1 MNVVI
6 YARYSSHSQ
15 TEASIEGQLKV
26 CHEYCERN
34 NYTIVDEYID
44 RAISGTTDH
53 RPAFL
58 RMIEDSSKKY
68 FQYVIVY
75 QLDRFARNR
84 YDSAKYKM
92 ELKKNGV
99 RVLSARETIT
109 DDASGI
115 LLESVI
121 EGIAEY
127 YSAEL
132 SQKIRRGMDL
142 KAEKCLA
149 IGGYAALGYV
159 IDKERKYQIDPKT
172 APIVQYI
179 FQEYANGATIKS
191 IIDHLNEQGY
201 KTSTG
206 GPFNKNSLR
215 TILQN
220 KRYIGIYT
228 YRGREIPNGMPRII
242 SDELFEKVSVIM
254 DKNRRAPA
262 RSKAKNEYILTT
274 KLFCGYCKEMMTG
287 ISAKG
292 HMGVVYYYYSCN
304 NRKKKLCHK
313 KNVHKDYIED
323 LIVSECRKLLTD
335 KNIDRISKEV
345 MKLYDSEASKTSLKR
360 LQKQLSENERKHNNM
375 VESIAEC
382 DDSDL
387 RKTFFAKLKSLEEE
401 HRILEREITEEKKLQ
416 PKALTVSHIKFFLNS
431 LKKGDIKDVKYRK
444 VLIDVFINAIYLYDD
459 KLTLILNSGDKPV
472 TINDKLL
479 SALENNNRVAEGLF
493 LDKPGPA
500 CPHCRTA
507 QWYCRRREVR
517 TRRPRRSQTA
527 WGLPASGSHPIRRN
541 RKKDPPKPRK
551 RRIQKYSSCPS

>member
-26 CHEYCERN
+26 CLEYCERN
-34 NYTIVDEYID
+34 NYTVVDEYID

-149 IGGYAALGYV
+149 VGGYAALGYV
-159 IDKERKYQIDPKT
+159 IDKDRKYQIDPKT
-172 APIVQYI
+172 APIVHYI

-191 IIDHLNEQGY
+191 IIDHLNKQGY

-206 GPFNKNSLR
+206 ASFNKNSLR

-228 YRGREIPNGMPRII
+228 YKEKEIPNGIPRII
-242 SDELFEKVSVIM
+242 SDELFEKVTVIM

-262 RSKAKNEYILTT
+262 RSKAKTEYILTT

-292 HMGVVYYYYSCN
+292 HMGVVYYYYTCN

-323 LIVSECRKLLTD
+323 LVVSTCRNLLAD
-335 KNIDRISKEV
+335 KNIDRIAREV
-345 MKLYDSEASKTSLKR
+345 MNIYKSETCETNLKR
-360 LQKQLSENERKHNNM
+360 LQKQLSENERKNNNM

-382 DDSDL
+382 DDSNL

-401 HRILEREITEEKKLQ
+401 RRILKQEIIKEQKAQ
-416 PKALTVSHIKFFLNS
+416 PKALTISHIKFFLNS
-431 LKKGDIKDVKYRK
+431 LKKGDLNDIKYRK
-444 VLIDVFINAIYLYDD
+444 VLVDVFINAIYLYDD
-459 KLTLILNSGDKPV
+459 KLTLILNSGDKPI
-472 TINDKLL
+472 TRNDKLL
-479 SALENNNRVAEGLF
+479 SMLEDNNKMDEGLF
-493 LDKPGPA
+493 LDKPGPFF
-500 CPHCRTA
+500 
-507 QWYCRRREVR
+507 
-517 TRRPRRSQTA
+517 S
-527 WGLPASGSHPIRRN
+527 
-541 RKKDPPKPRK
+541 
-551 RRIQKYSSCPS
+551 

>member
-34 NYTIVDEYID
+34 NYTVVDEYID

-121 EGIAEY
+121 EGMAEY

-149 IGGYAALGYV
+149 VGGYAALGYV
-159 IDKERKYQIDPKT
+159 IDKDRKYQIDPKT

-191 IIDHLNEQGY
+191 ITDHLNKQGY

-206 GPFNKNSLR
+206 ASFNKNSLR

-228 YRGREIPNGMPRII
+228 YKGKEIPNGMPRII
-242 SDELFEKVSVIM
+242 SDELFEKVAVIM

-262 RSKAKNEYILTT
+262 RSKAKTEYILTT
-274 KLFCGYCKEMMTG
+274 KLFCGYCREMMTG

-292 HMGVVYYYYSCN
+292 HMGVVYYYYTCN

-335 KNIDRISKEV
+335 TNIDRIAKEV
-345 MKLYDSEASKTSLKR
+345 MNIYKSEACETNLNR

-401 HRILEREITEEKKLQ
+401 HRSLEQEIIKEQKLQ

-431 LKKGDIKDVKYRK
+431 LKKGDINDIKYRK
-444 VLIDVFINAIYLYDD
+444 VLVDVFINAVYLYDD

-472 TINDKLL
+472 TINDRLL
-479 SALENNNRVAEGLF
+479 SMLEDNNKMDESLF
-493 LDKPGPA
+493 LDKPGPFF
-500 CPHCRTA
+500 RGTA
-507 QWYCRRREVR
+507 VFHQF
-517 TRRPRRSQTA
+517 PFLFSA
-527 WGLPASGSHPIRRN
+527 F
-541 RKKDPPKPRK
+541 
-551 RRIQKYSSCPS
+551 